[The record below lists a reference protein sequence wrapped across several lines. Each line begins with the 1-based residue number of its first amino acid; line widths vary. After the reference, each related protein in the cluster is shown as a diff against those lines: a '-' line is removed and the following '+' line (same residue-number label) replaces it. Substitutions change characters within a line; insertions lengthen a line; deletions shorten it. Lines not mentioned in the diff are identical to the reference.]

1 MKKKKEV
8 KFTRTGWT
16 QRPKLSQGYH
26 QYGGKKT
33 GKKIK
38 INVINCLPTG
48 GPLLSLIIWQ
58 LFRGGGRILMKKV
71 LERVEEIAERSRS
84 RSAHTAKHPSRLRF
98 DALRVSA

>member
-1 MKKKKEV
+1 MEPKK
-8 KFTRTGWT
+8 
-16 QRPKLSQGYH
+16 Q
-26 QYGGKKT
+26 

-48 GPLLSLIIWQ
+48 GPLLNLIIWQ
-58 LFRGGGRILMKKV
+58 LFKGGGRILMKKV